1 MKNANE
7 LEQLAEGL
15 LLVPAEKFNL
25 GYWGQGQLD
34 RRSKTKFD
42 CDFAGCAMGW
52 MKKLVPRTKLKFD
65 DGYCPFLTEEGW
77 KFTGFNAIARY
88 FDISVNEAD
97 YLFNSACYKPEDI
110 RNPVAVANRIKELL
124 NDPY

>member
-34 RRSKTKFD
+34 RRSKTKFN

-52 MKKLVPRTKLKFD
+52 MGKLVPHTKLKFG
-65 DGYCPFLTEEGW
+65 DGYCPFLTVEDERVSGYE
-77 KFTGFNAIARY
+77 AIARY
-88 FDISVNEAD
+88 FDISVNEAN
-97 YLFNSACYKPEDI
+97 YLFNPLCYKREDI